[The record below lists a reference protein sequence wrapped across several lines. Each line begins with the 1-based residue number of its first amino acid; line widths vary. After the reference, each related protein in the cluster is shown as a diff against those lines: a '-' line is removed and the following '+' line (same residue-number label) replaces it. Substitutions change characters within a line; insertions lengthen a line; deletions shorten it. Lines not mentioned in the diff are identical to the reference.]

1 MTNTGSSIAILASNT
16 SESAY
21 VVRRAGIVYKFLRP
35 AKYFETHPNW
45 KLRMSRDDWLSE
57 VRRRVEASH
66 RWPLLNPLLF
76 CESLNVVV
84 SRFVAGR
91 RPSADELQSVCNAT
105 DRLGIGDV
113 SPENCRITASGPVV
127 IDWVMR

>member
-1 MTNTGSSIAILASNT
+1 MPASILAAHTSEAILVA
-16 SESAY
+16 
-21 VVRRAGIVYKFLRP
+21 RIGPIVYKLLRP
-35 AKYFETHPNW
+35 PEFFATHPNW

-57 VRRRVEASH
+57 VRRRVEVSH

-76 CESLNVVV
+76 CASLNVVV

-113 SPENCRITASGPVV
+113 SQSNCLVTSAGPVV